1 MCFDRVARV
10 DSAVT
15 TGEDAHLQAAKGQP
29 TRTCPG
35 SQKVVKT
42 TGFPVVV
49 VEIEGLVEMV
59 AAPFVAGPFVVVQS
73 VVVQSVEIVVIRQ
86 WVILQLRCPSE
97 TVSVLRGRDCPIS
110 KSADYHTLL
119 FPL

>member
-1 MCFDRVARV
+1 M
-10 DSAVT
+10 
-15 TGEDAHLQAAKGQP
+15 QAAKGQP

-59 AAPFVAGPFVVVQS
+59 AAPFVAGPFVVVQSVLVQFVVVQSVVVQS